1 MDQSLDKKIDL
12 KARMHSFIKN
22 HKFKFLFFISATFIF
37 IICFFVIVE
46 NEKKKNILISEKY
59 IRAGLLLSSGQ
70 NKDAITYYEDIIA
83 SKHKFYSILALNII
97 LEKNLVTDN
106 EKILEYFNELEK
118 ENYSEELK
126 DLILFKKALYLF
138 KRNDNETGK
147 KILNFL
153 INKNSNL
160 KSVALQIIK

>member
-1 MDQSLDKKIDL
+1 MDQSLDKKKDL
-12 KARMHSFIKN
+12 KERMHSFIKN
-22 HKFKFLFFISATFIF
+22 HKFKFLFFISALLVF
-37 IICFFVIVE
+37 IICFFVIIE

-59 IRAGLLLSSGQ
+59 VRAGLLLSSGQ
-70 NKDAITYYEDIIA
+70 NKDAIIYYEDIIA

-106 EKILEYFNELEK
+106 GKILEYFNKLEK

-138 KRNDNETGK
+138 KRKDNETGK

-160 KSVALQIIK
+160 KSVALQIMK